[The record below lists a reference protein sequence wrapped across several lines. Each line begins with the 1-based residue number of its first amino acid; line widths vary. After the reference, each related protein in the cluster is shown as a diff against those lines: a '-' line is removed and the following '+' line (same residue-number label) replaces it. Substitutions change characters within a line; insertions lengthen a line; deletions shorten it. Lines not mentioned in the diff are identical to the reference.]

1 MFTHYEDTIEY
12 VIPWF
17 VYDRTQK
24 DVDRVAALHRKG
36 WKRLTVDERE
46 EGMSGMMKG
55 ALNRSDLRRIENSIY
70 VIAQMTG
77 ISLATNRDNV
87 LLGQPAPGRIF
98 RHPVLPSLFC
108 KQCHKISPQITV
120 PGKGIVLKS
129 LIVSNGI
136 GYSVRSISLYCN
148 DNYIVPHLINW
159 DRNVD
164 SNGNTTS
171 YVINV
176 ALHNLYDGSRTA
188 GSPVRQY
195 PRSLPLSQAP

>member
-1 MFTHYEDTIEY
+1 MQKNACSLNTGLKTKIVSKDTY
-12 VIPWF
+12 V
-17 VYDRTQK
+17 T
-24 DVDRVAALHRKG
+24 
-36 WKRLTVDERE
+36 E
-46 EGMSGMMKG
+46 
-55 ALNRSDLRRIENSIY
+55 
-70 VIAQMTG
+70 
-77 ISLATNRDNV
+77 
-87 LLGQPAPGRIF
+87 
-98 RHPVLPSLFC
+98 
-108 KQCHKISPQITV
+108 ITV

-188 GSPVRQY
+188 GRCG
-195 PRSLPLSQAP
+195 AITIHTN

>member
-1 MFTHYEDTIEY
+1 MVCTILYFSIRSLNTGLKTKIVSKDTY
-12 VIPWF
+12 V
-17 VYDRTQK
+17 T
-24 DVDRVAALHRKG
+24 
-36 WKRLTVDERE
+36 E
-46 EGMSGMMKG
+46 
-55 ALNRSDLRRIENSIY
+55 
-70 VIAQMTG
+70 
-77 ISLATNRDNV
+77 
-87 LLGQPAPGRIF
+87 
-98 RHPVLPSLFC
+98 
-108 KQCHKISPQITV
+108 ITV

-188 GSPVRQY
+188 GRCG
-195 PRSLPLSQAP
+195 AITIHTN